1 MPAILARVRASGI
14 DARWTHLGDG
24 PQMDTLREEVAVH
37 RVTDAVTLLGHVDNT
52 QVMATQRDLK
62 PSVFVNL
69 SSSEG
74 LPVSMMEV
82 ASLGIPIIATGVGG
96 VGEIV
101 SSDNGHLLPAEF
113 TDAQASDALV
123 QLARLSEDEYQQ
135 VCQASRQVWEAKF
148 RASVV
153 YPEFCREVL
162 GGR

>member
-1 MPAILARVRASGI
+1 
-14 DARWTHLGDG
+14 
-24 PQMDTLREEVAVH
+24 
-37 RVTDAVTLLGHVDNT
+37 
-52 QVMATQRDLK
+52 
-62 PSVFVNL
+62 
-69 SSSEG
+69 
-74 LPVSMMEV
+74 MMEV

-135 VCQASRQVWEAKF
+135 VCQASRQVWEEKF

>member
-1 MPAILARVRASGI
+1 MKNRILGTTALVVAAAASPFAAFAQSA
-14 DARWTHLGDG
+14 DQA
-24 PQMDTLREEVAVH
+24 QVAQVDEII
-37 RVTDAVTLLGHVDNT
+37 VTGSYRRSLQEAVDIKRDNIGFSDSI
-52 QVMATQRDLK
+52 VATD
-62 PSVFVNL
+62 
-69 SSSEG
+69 
-74 LPVSMMEV
+74 
-82 ASLGIPIIATGVGG
+82 VGG

-123 QLARLSEDEYQQ
+123 QLAHLSDDEYSQ
-135 VCQASRQVWEAKF
+135 VCQASRQVWEDRF

>member
-1 MPAILARVRASGI
+1 
-14 DARWTHLGDG
+14 
-24 PQMDTLREEVAVH
+24 
-37 RVTDAVTLLGHVDNT
+37 
-52 QVMATQRDLK
+52 ATQRDLK

-135 VCQASRQVWEAKF
+135 VC
-148 RASVV
+148 
-153 YPEFCREVL
+153 
-162 GGR
+162 